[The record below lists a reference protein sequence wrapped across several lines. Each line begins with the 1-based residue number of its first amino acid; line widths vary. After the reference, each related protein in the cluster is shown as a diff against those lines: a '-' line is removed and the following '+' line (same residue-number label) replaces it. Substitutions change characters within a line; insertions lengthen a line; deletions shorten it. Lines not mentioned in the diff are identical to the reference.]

1 MLNLRR
7 NKIKKESLSLFF
19 LATFCLLFL
28 SPPPTEA
35 IDAQID
41 WPEIGG
47 IVIEKNMKLEATLP
61 QLVQYF
67 FNFAIAIGGIAA
79 FAMLVLGGF
88 RFLTSA
94 GNPTSQKDAKDI
106 ITSAVIGLLL
116 LLSSYLLLQVINP
129 DILTLKDIGL

>member
-7 NKIKKESLSLFF
+7 NKIKKELAILFF
-19 LATFCLLFL
+19 LTTFCLLFL
-28 SPPPTEA
+28 SVSPAGA
-35 IDAQID
+35 IRAELD
-41 WPEIGG
+41 WPEVGG
-47 IVIEKNMKLEATLP
+47 IKIEEGGSLVATLP

>member
-1 MLNLRR
+1 MLKFFQ
-7 NKIKKESLSLFF
+7 NKIKKEF
-19 LATFCLLFL
+19 LALFLLTTFCLLFL
-28 SPPPTEA
+28 SVSPVGA
-35 IDAQID
+35 IQAEVD

-47 IVIEKNMKLEATLP
+47 IVIEENMELKATLP

-67 FNFAIAIGGIAA
+67 FNFSIAIGGILA

-94 GNPTSQKDAKDI
+94 GNPSAQKDAKDI

-129 DILTLKDIGL
+129 DILMLKDIII